1 LWNNDREEPGMSQP
15 SATKQRLSSTIAV
28 HDPSTEEQIGEIVD
42 GGANAVD
49 LAVARARES
58 FASGVWHGKA
68 PSERTRILF
77 RAADMIEQRADE
89 IGAIDSR
96 NVGMSRMHAR
106 NLVFAAAEQV
116 RYYAGWCTKIYG
128 KSADMKMA
136 GGITGETAALLGYT
150 LKEPVGVAGAIVPWN
165 GPALN
170 AVIKLA
176 PALTAGCSIVLKPAE
191 ETPLSAP
198 LLRDVFVQA
207 GVPEGVINIVNGYGH
222 TTGAALAAH
231 PDVDKIAFTGSTEVG
246 RLIVQAAAGNLKK
259 VMLEL
264 GGKSPVLIYDD
275 ADLPRAIAG
284 AALGI
289 FINSGQ
295 GCVCGSR
302 VYVQRGVYEQVVDGL
317 AQAAKAL
324 KLGGPQDPNVDI
336 GPLISRKQLDRVMGF
351 IDEGR
356 RDDVEIVTG
365 GHRLDRRGYFVAPT
379 VLTRVRS
386 DMRLMREEIFG
397 PVVAVVPFDDEEEV
411 IAWANDSV
419 YGLAAAVWTQD
430 VTRAH
435 RLAKRLEAG
444 TVWLNAQ
451 FAWDP
456 AMPFGGYKQSGW
468 GYEYALEGV
477 EGYMKT
483 KSVYVGM

>member
-1 LWNNDREEPGMSQP
+1 MNQI
-15 SATKQRLSSTIAV
+15 SAGAAATNQAIAV
-28 HDPSTEEQIGEIVD
+28 YDPSTEEQIGEIQD
-42 GGANAVD
+42 GGASAVD
-49 LAVARARES
+49 EAVAKARES
-58 FASGVWHGKA
+58 FRSGVWTGKA
-68 PSERTRILF
+68 PSERARIIWN
-77 RAADMIEQRADE
+77 AADLLEARADE

-96 NVGMSRMHAR
+96 NVGMSRNHAC
-106 NLVFAAAEQV
+106 NLVFAAAEQL

-128 KSADMKMA
+128 KSADLSSP
-136 GGITGETAALLGYT
+136 GGITGQPARYHAYT
-150 LKEPVGVAGAIVPWN
+150 IKEPVGVAGAIVPWN

-170 AVIKLA
+170 AVIKLG
-176 PALTAGCSIVLKPAE
+176 PALTAGCSLVLKPAE
-191 ETPLSAP
+191 ETPLSARV
-198 LLRDVFVQA
+198 LGEVLADA
-207 GVPEGVINIVNGYGH
+207 GVPEGVVNIVDGYGH
-222 TTGAALAAH
+222 TAGAALAAH

-246 RLIVQAAAGNLKK
+246 KLIVQAASGNLKK

-275 ADLPRAIAG
+275 ADMTKAIAG

-302 VYVQRGVYEQVVDGL
+302 VYVQRGVYDQVVEGL
-317 AQAAKAL
+317 ARAAQAL
-324 KLGGPQDPNVDI
+324 RLGGPDDGEVDI
-336 GPLISRKQLDRVMGF
+336 GPLISAKQLQRVMGF

-356 RDDVEIVTG
+356 AEGVEVVTG
-365 GHRLDRRGYFVAPT
+365 GRRLDRKGYFVEPT
-379 VLTRVRS
+379 VLTGARS

-397 PVVAVVPFDDEEEV
+397 PVVAVTPFDDEEEV
-411 IAWANDSV
+411 IAEANDSI
-419 YGLAAAVWTQD
+419 YGLAAAVWTND
-430 VTRAH
+430 IGRAH

-477 EGYMKT
+477 EAYMKT
-483 KSVYVGM
+483 KSVYTGI

>member
-1 LWNNDREEPGMSQP
+1 MSD
-15 SATKQRLSSTIAV
+15 TITV
-28 HDPSTEEQIGEIVD
+28 YDPSTEQQIGEITD
-42 GGANAVD
+42 GGAAAVD
-49 LAVARARES
+49 TAVARARET
-58 FASGVWHGKA
+58 FRAGAWHGKT

-77 RAADMIEQRADE
+77 RAADLIEQRAE
-89 IGAIDSR
+89 ELGAIDSR
-96 NVGMSRMHAR
+96 NVGMSRNHAR
-106 NLVFAAAEQV
+106 NLVYAAADQL

-136 GGITGETAALLGYT
+136 GGITGESAELLGYT
-150 LKEPVGVAGAIVPWN
+150 LKEPVGVAGCIVPWN

-176 PALTAGCSIVLKPAE
+176 PALTAGCSVVLKPAE

-198 LLRDVFVQA
+198 VLAEVLTEA
-207 GVPEGVINIVNGYGH
+207 GIPDGVVNIVNGYGH
-222 TTGAALAAH
+222 TAGAALAAH

-246 RLIVQAAAGNLKK
+246 KLIVQAASGNLKK

-275 ADLPRAIAG
+275 ADMSKAIAG

-302 VYVQRGVYEQVVDGL
+302 VYVQRGAYDQVVEGL

-324 KLGGPQDPNVDI
+324 RLGGPDDENVDI
-336 GPLISRKQLDRVMGF
+336 GPLISGKQLARVLGF
-351 IDEGR
+351 VDEAR
-356 RDDVEIVTG
+356 RDGVEIVTG
-365 GHRLDRRGYFVAPT
+365 GGRLDRPGYFVAPT
-379 VLTRVRS
+379 VLTGVRE
-386 DMRLMREEIFG
+386 DMRLMKEEIFG

-411 IAWANDSV
+411 IGWANDSV

-468 GYEYALEGV
+468 GQEYGLEGV
-477 EGYMKT
+477 EAYMKT
-483 KSVYVGM
+483 KSVYVGT

>member
-1 LWNNDREEPGMSQP
+1 MQSHGQLESDMTPSQE
-15 SATKQRLSSTIAV
+15 TIAV
-28 HDPSTEEQIGEIVD
+28 YDPSTEMQIGEIAD
-42 GGANAVD
+42 GGAAAVNE
-49 LAVARARES
+49 AVARARAS
-58 FASGVWHGKA
+58 FECGLWHGKT

-77 RAADMIEQRADE
+77 RAADLMEQRADE
-89 IGAIDSR
+89 LGAIDSR
-96 NVGMSRMHAR
+96 NVGMSRSHAR
-106 NLVFAAAEQV
+106 NLIFAAADQV

-136 GGITGETAALLGYT
+136 GGITGENAELLGYT
-150 LKEPVGVAGAIVPWN
+150 LKEPVGVAGCIVPWN

-176 PALTAGCSIVLKPAE
+176 PALTAGCSVVLKPAE

-198 LLRDVFVQA
+198 ILGEILTEA
-207 GVPEGVINIVNGYGH
+207 GIPEGVVNIVNGYGH
-222 TTGAALAAH
+222 TAGAALAAH

-246 RLIVQAAAGNLKK
+246 KLIVQAASGNLKK

-264 GGKSPVLIYDD
+264 GGKSPVLIYND
-275 ADLPRAIAG
+275 ADLQKAIAG

-302 VYVQRGVYEQVVDGL
+302 VYVQRKVYEEVVDGI
-317 AQAAKAL
+317 AKAANAL
-324 KLGGPQDPNVDI
+324 RLGGPDDENVDI
-336 GPLISRKQLDRVMGF
+336 GPLISRKQLNRVIGF
-351 IDEGR
+351 IDEGKR
-356 RDDVEIVTG
+356 EGVEVVAG
-365 GHRLDRRGYFVAPT
+365 GYRLDRPGYFVAPT
-379 VLTRVRS
+379 VLTNTRE
-386 DMRLMREEIFG
+386 DMRLMKEEIFG

-411 IAWANDSV
+411 VSWANDSV
-419 YGLAAAVWTQD
+419 LGLAAAVWTQD
-430 VTRAH
+430 ITRAH

-468 GYEYALEGV
+468 GQEYGLEGV
-477 EGYMKT
+477 EAYMKT
-483 KSVYVGM
+483 KSVYVGI

>member
-1 LWNNDREEPGMSQP
+1 M
-15 SATKQRLSSTIAV
+15 ASSPETIAV
-28 HDPSTEEQIGEIVD
+28 YDPSIEQQIGEIAD
-42 GGANAVD
+42 GGASAVD
-49 LAVARARES
+49 EAVARARDS
-58 FASGVWHGKA
+58 FEAGLWHGKT

-77 RAADMIEQRADE
+77 RAADLMEQRADE
-89 IGAIDSR
+89 LGEIDSR
-96 NVGMSRMHAR
+96 NVGMSRNHAR
-106 NLVFAAAEQV
+106 NLIFAAADQV

-136 GGITGETAALLGYT
+136 GGITGENADLLGYT
-150 LKEPVGVAGAIVPWN
+150 LKEPVGVAGCIVPWN

-176 PALTAGCSIVLKPAE
+176 PALTAGCSVVLKPAE

-198 LLRDVFVQA
+198 VLAEILTEA
-207 GVPEGVINIVNGYGH
+207 GIPEGVVNIVNGYGH
-222 TTGAALAAH
+222 TAGAALAAH

-246 RLIVQAAAGNLKK
+246 KLIVQAASGNLKK

-264 GGKSPVLIYDD
+264 GGKSPVLIYND
-275 ADLPRAIAG
+275 ADLPKAIAG

-302 VYVQRGVYEQVVDGL
+302 VYVQRGVYEQVVDGI
-317 AQAAKAL
+317 AQAARAL
-324 KLGGPQDPNVDI
+324 RLGGPDDENVDI
-336 GPLISRKQLDRVMGF
+336 GPLISRKQLARVMGF
-351 IDEGR
+351 IDEGK
-356 RDDVEIVTG
+356 RDGVEVVTG
-365 GHRLDRRGYFVAPT
+365 GHRLDRPGYFVAPT
-379 VLTRVRS
+379 VLTNTRE
-386 DMRLMREEIFG
+386 DMRLMKEEIFG

-411 IAWANDSV
+411 VHWANDSV
-419 YGLAAAVWTQD
+419 LGLAAAVWTQD
-430 VTRAH
+430 ITRAH

-468 GYEYALEGV
+468 GQEYSLEGV
-477 EGYMKT
+477 EAYMKT
-483 KSVYVGM
+483 KSVYVGI

>member
-1 LWNNDREEPGMSQP
+1 MSQV
-15 SATKQRLSSTIAV
+15 SETIAV
-28 HDPSTEEQIGEIVD
+28 FNPSTEEQIGEIVD
-42 GGANAVD
+42 GGAAAVHA
-49 LAVARARES
+49 AVGKARDA
-58 FASGVWHGKA
+58 FTAGVWHGKT

-77 RAADMIEQRADE
+77 RAADLIEKRADE
-89 IGAIDSR
+89 LGAIDSR
-96 NVGMSRMHAR
+96 NVGMSGNHAR
-106 NLVFAAAEQV
+106 NLVFAAADQM

-136 GGITGETAALLGYT
+136 GGITGGSADLLGYT
-150 LKEPVGVAGAIVPWN
+150 LKEPVGVAGCIVPWN

-176 PALTAGCSIVLKPAE
+176 PALTAGCSVVLKPAE

-198 LLRDVFVQA
+198 VLAEILVEA
-207 GVPEGVINIVNGYGH
+207 GIPEGVVNIVNGYGH
-222 TTGAALAAH
+222 TAGAALAAH

-246 RLIVQAAAGNLKK
+246 KKIVEAASGNLKK

-275 ADLPRAIAG
+275 ADLPKAIAG

-302 VYVQRGVYEQVVDGL
+302 VYAQRKVFDRVVEGM
-317 AQAAKAL
+317 AQAAAAL
-324 KLGGPQDPNVDI
+324 RLGGPDEADVDI

-351 IDEGR
+351 IDEGKR
-356 RDDVEIVTG
+356 GGVEVLAG
-365 GHRLDRRGYFVAPT
+365 GHRLDRPGYFVAPT
-379 VLTRVRS
+379 VITGVS
-386 DMRLMREEIFG
+386 ENMRLMKEEIFG
-397 PVVAVVPFDDEEEV
+397 PVVAVIPFDDEEEV
-411 IAWANDSV
+411 VAWANDSV

-430 VTRAH
+430 ITRAH

-468 GYEYALEGV
+468 GQEYGIEGV
-477 EGYMKT
+477 EAYMKT
-483 KSVYVGM
+483 KSVYVGL

>member
-1 LWNNDREEPGMSQP
+1 MLESPRS
-15 SATKQRLSSTIAV
+15 IAV
-28 HDPSTEEQIGEIVD
+28 FDPSTEEQIGEIAD
-42 GGANAVD
+42 GGARAVD
-49 LAVARARES
+49 EAVGRARETFS
-58 FASGVWHGKA
+58 SGAWHGKP

-77 RAADMIEQRADE
+77 RAADLIEQRADE
-89 IGAIDSR
+89 LGAIDSR
-96 NVGMSRMHAR
+96 NVGMARGHAR
-106 NLVFAAAEQV
+106 NLVYAAAEQI

-136 GGITGETAALLGYT
+136 GGITGGSADLLGYT

-176 PALTAGCSIVLKPAE
+176 PALTAGCSVVLKPAE

-198 LLRDVFVQA
+198 VLGEILIEA
-207 GVPEGVINIVNGYGH
+207 GVPEGVVTIVNGYGH
-222 TTGAALAAH
+222 TVGAALAAH

-246 RLIVQAAAGNLKK
+246 KLIVQAASGNLKK

-264 GGKSPVLIYDD
+264 GGKSPVLIYND
-275 ADLPRAIAG
+275 ADLPKAIAG

-302 VYVQRGVYEQVVDGL
+302 VYVQRGVYEQVVQGIAKA
-317 AQAAKAL
+317 AQAL
-324 KLGGPQDPNVDI
+324 RLGGPNDADVDI
-336 GPLISRKQLDRVMGF
+336 GPLISRKQLDRVIGF

-356 RDDVEIVTG
+356 RDGVEVVAG
-365 GHRLDRRGYFVAPT
+365 GNRLDRRGYFVTPT
-379 VLTRVRS
+379 VLTGVRE
-386 DMRLMREEIFG
+386 DMRLMKEEIFG

-430 VTRAH
+430 ITRAH

-444 TVWLNAQ
+444 TIWLNAQ

-468 GYEYALEGV
+468 GQEYGIEGV
-477 EGYMKT
+477 EAYMKT
-483 KSVYVGM
+483 KSVYVGV

>member
-1 LWNNDREEPGMSQP
+1 MADYSP
-15 SATKQRLSSTIAV
+15 TIAV
-28 HDPSTEEQIGEIVD
+28 FDPSTERQIGEIAD
-42 GGANAVD
+42 GGARAVD
-49 LAVARARES
+49 EAVARARET
-58 FASGVWHGKA
+58 FESGAWLGKT

-77 RAADMIEQRADE
+77 RAADLIEQRAE
-89 IGAIDSR
+89 ELGAIDSR
-96 NVGMSRMHAR
+96 NVGMSRNHAR
-106 NLVFAAAEQV
+106 NLVLAAADQV
-116 RYYAGWCTKIYG
+116 RYFAGWCTKLYG
-128 KSADMKMA
+128 KAAEMKMA
-136 GGITGETAALLGYT
+136 GGITGGTADLLGYT

-176 PALTAGCSIVLKPAE
+176 PALTAGCSVVLKPAE

-198 LLRDVFVQA
+198 VLGEILTEA
-207 GVPEGVINIVNGYGH
+207 GIPEGVVNIVNGYGH
-222 TTGAALAAH
+222 TAGAALAAH

-246 RLIVQAAAGNLKK
+246 KLIVQAAAGNLKK

-264 GGKSPVLIYDD
+264 GGKSPVMIYED
-275 ADLPRAIAG
+275 ADLPKAIAG

-302 VYVQRGVYEQVVDGL
+302 VYVQRGVYEQVVDGI
-317 AQAAKAL
+317 AQTAKAL
-324 KLGGPQDPNVDI
+324 RLGGPDDENVDI
-336 GPLISRKQLDRVMGF
+336 GPLISGRQLDRVMGF
-351 IDEGR
+351 IEEGR
-356 RDDVEIVTG
+356 RDGVEVVAG
-365 GHRLDRRGYFVAPT
+365 GHRLDRPGYFVAPT
-379 VLTRVRS
+379 VLTGVRE
-386 DMRLMREEIFG
+386 DMRLMKEEIFG

-411 IAWANDSV
+411 LGWANDSI

-430 VTRAH
+430 ITRAH
-435 RLAKRLEAG
+435 RLGKRLEAG

-468 GYEYALEGV
+468 GQEYGIEGV
-477 EGYMKT
+477 EAYMKT
-483 KSVYVGM
+483 KSVYVGV

>member
-1 LWNNDREEPGMSQP
+1 MDAD
-15 SATKQRLSSTIAV
+15 SATIERTASTIAV
-28 HDPSTEEQIGEIVD
+28 HDPSTEERIAEIED
-42 GGANAVD
+42 GGAKAVD
-49 LAVARARES
+49 EAVGRARES
-58 FASGVWHGKA
+58 FRAGAWIGKP
-68 PSERTRILF
+68 PSERARILN
-77 RAADMIEQRADE
+77 RAADLIEQRADE
-89 IGAIDSR
+89 LGAIDSR
-96 NVGMSRMHAR
+96 NVGMASGHAR
-106 NLVFAAAEQV
+106 NLVFAGAEQV
-116 RYYAGWCTKIYG
+116 RYYSGWCTKIYG

-136 GGITGETAALLGYT
+136 GGITGESADLLGYT
-150 LKEPVGVAGAIVPWN
+150 LKEPVGVAGCIVPWN
-165 GPALN
+165 GPVLN
-170 AVIKLA
+170 AIIKLA
-176 PALTAGCSIVLKPAE
+176 PALTAGCSVVLKPAE

-198 LLRDVFVQA
+198 VLCDILTEA
-207 GVPEGVINIVNGYGH
+207 GVPEGVVNIVNGYGH
-222 TTGAALAAH
+222 TAGAALAAH
-231 PDVDKIAFTGSTEVG
+231 PDIDKIAFTGSTEVG
-246 RLIVQAAAGNLKK
+246 KLIVQAASGNLKK

-275 ADLPRAIAG
+275 ADMSRAIAG

-302 VYVQRGVYEQVVDGL
+302 VYVQRGVYDQVVEGI

-324 KLGGPQDPNVDI
+324 RLGGPKDANVDI

-356 RDDVEIVTG
+356 REGVEVVTG
-365 GHRLDRRGYFVAPT
+365 GSRLDRPGYFVAPT
-379 VLTRVRS
+379 VLTGVRE
-386 DMRLMREEIFG
+386 DMRLMKEEIFG

-411 IAWANDSV
+411 LAWANDSV

-430 VTRAH
+430 ITRAH

-444 TVWLNAQ
+444 TIWLNAQ

-468 GYEYALEGV
+468 GQEYALEGV
-477 EGYMKT
+477 EAYMKT
-483 KSVYVGM
+483 KSVYVGL